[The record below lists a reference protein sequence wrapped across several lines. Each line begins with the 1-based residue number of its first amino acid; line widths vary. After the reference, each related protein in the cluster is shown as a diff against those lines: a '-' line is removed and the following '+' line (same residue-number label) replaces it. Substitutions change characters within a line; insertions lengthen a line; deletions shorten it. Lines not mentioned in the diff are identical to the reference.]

1 MGKLKQ
7 RKSIYKIYITL
18 NTGSQYVTYV
28 PLFQY
33 QKLISLRMTSC
44 VLDKSLAD
52 MLVYLTVEELYQ
64 SWILASYNSGHSLT
78 DAIHHI
84 YEQYKTGDATLT

>member
-1 MGKLKQ
+1 
-7 RKSIYKIYITL
+7 
-18 NTGSQYVTYV
+18 
-28 PLFQY
+28 
-33 QKLISLRMTSC
+33 MTSC

-78 DAIHHI
+78 DAIYHI